1 MNTPTLTLPPDLLH
15 QGQSYEAYMHL
26 MRSLLDAGK
35 TTGANQS
42 PEMVEYTALNWQRMH
57 RVEKTVSLDPVLGET
72 LRNQEQPVHWLLLT
86 EPWCG
91 DAAAS
96 VPVIQMMAEASPAVH
111 LSLLLR
117 DENLDLMDLFLTDG
131 GRSIPKLVA
140 VDPATLR
147 PLYAW
152 GPRPRP
158 AQDLVRAYKANPNRE
173 PYAEFVVQLQLWYA
187 KDRGRTIQEEFLALI
202 QS

>member
-1 MNTPTLTLPPDLLH
+1 MNPSTFSLPQNMLE
-15 QGQSYEAYMHL
+15 QGLSYEAYKQL

-42 PEMVEYTALNWQRMH
+42 PEMVGYTELNWQRMH
-57 RVEKTVSLDPVLGET
+57 RVEKTVSLDPVLGEK
-72 LRNQEQPVHWLLLT
+72 LRSLERPVRWLLLT

-96 VPVIQMMAEASPAVH
+96 LPVIQLMAEASPAIE

-117 DENLDLMDLFLTDG
+117 DENLDLMDQFLTDG

-140 VDPATLR
+140 LDPDTLR
-147 PLYAW
+147 PLYTW

-158 AQDLVRAYKANPNRE
+158 AQDMVRAYKANPDRE
-173 PYAEFVVQLQLWYA
+173 PYSEFVVQLQLWYA
-187 KDRGRTIQEEFLALI
+187 KDRGRTIQEEFLDLI